1 MAYAFEGLG
10 ELNEAARMHE
20 ERLKYEEDEKE
31 REGSYKK
38 AAGLYVQLEDYGQAQ
53 ELLRAG
59 IKEVGH
65 SIELRTMYITV
76 QLGTPGIER
85 QLCICNIKEQL
96 DELPELEEQE
106 EFKKL
111 MRQYGI
117 HVEGDEIWQEK

>member
-1 MAYAFEGLG
+1 M
-10 ELNEAARMHE
+10 
-20 ERLKYEEDEKE
+20 
-31 REGSYKK
+31 
-38 AAGLYVQLEDYGQAQ
+38 QLEDYGQAQ

-59 IKEVGH
+59 IKEIGH

-85 QLCICNIKEQL
+85 QLCIRNIKEQL